1 MGIETLVALDE
12 LEEPVVLPVLSRSPS
27 VLLGCWSVAR
37 RVPKPVRLVSL
48 RRPIVLDVRLMKVS
62 FDDDDDDDDV
72 TLNSRAGGG

>member
-27 VLLGCWSVAR
+27 VLLGFWSVAR

-62 FDDDDDDDDV
+62 FDDDDDDDV